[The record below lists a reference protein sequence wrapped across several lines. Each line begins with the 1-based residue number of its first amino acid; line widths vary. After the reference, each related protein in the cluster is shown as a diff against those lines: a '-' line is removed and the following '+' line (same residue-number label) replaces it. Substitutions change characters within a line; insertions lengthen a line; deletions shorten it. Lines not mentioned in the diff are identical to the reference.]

1 MVLMNSKTI
10 LIRKGFT
17 LIELL
22 VVITIIGILAG
33 ITFTGA
39 NFLFSAK
46 DEKKAS
52 SEVEALKLALKQYQ
66 AENGDYPSTDLLET
80 TAEVG
85 KNELLLLALLG
96 IQDGSGVKLKPDEVS
111 RSFLPSDT
119 FSFGFPENDS
129 EYKLA
134 TMMGV
139 ETTLIFVDDEGREI
153 SDTVAI
159 IDPWGNPYV
168 YEYPRRDGHTGFL
181 LYSKGPD
188 GQASIFADELT
199 STPNKEPKDQDN
211 IPATEPGKW

>member
-1 MVLMNSKTI
+1 MNSKTI

-66 AENGDYPSTDLLET
+66 AENGDYPSTDQSGT
-80 TAEVG
+80 TAEVE

-96 IQDGSGVKLKPDEVS
+96 IQDGSGAKLKPDEVS

-119 FSFGFPENDS
+119 FSFGF
-129 EYKLA
+129 
-134 TMMGV
+134 
-139 ETTLIFVDDEGREI
+139 
-153 SDTVAI
+153 
-159 IDPWGNPYV
+159 
-168 YEYPRRDGHTGFL
+168 
-181 LYSKGPD
+181 SK
-188 GQASIFADELT
+188 
-199 STPNKEPKDQDN
+199 
-211 IPATEPGKW
+211 